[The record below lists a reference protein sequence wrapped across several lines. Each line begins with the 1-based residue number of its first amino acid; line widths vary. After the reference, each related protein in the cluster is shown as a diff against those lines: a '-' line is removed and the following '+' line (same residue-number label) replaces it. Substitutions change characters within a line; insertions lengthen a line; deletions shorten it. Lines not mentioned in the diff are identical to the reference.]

1 LVLTITAVPL
11 EPLASEVDEYG
22 LDDVELVCAA
32 AGVAEL
38 VLEVLAV
45 LLLLPQALSATA
57 AERAAVTARCFATST
72 PVVRSGWLS
81 ATYRRTDAP
90 AATTFP
96 AADSHQFGP
105 AQRAASA

>member
-11 EPLASEVDEYG
+11 EPLAPEVDEYG

-32 AGVAEL
+32 AGAAAL
-38 VLEVLAV
+38 VLVFVLAV

-96 AADSHQFGP
+96 AAGLP